1 MGAQRAVEYAGF
13 WRRFAAVLIDTLVL
27 LIIITPLLYFFS
39 EGSYLI
45 GFDPQGDVF
54 AQITVLPID
63 WNYLLI
69 NDLLPMILV
78 IFFWVRFRGTPGKQL
93 MNCEVVDANTF
104 GNLTV
109 GQSILRYIGYFLSTL
124 PLCLGFL
131 WVAWDKKKRGFHDLL
146 AHTVVIRVNRDDLS
160 DHPLEELIKD
170 AE

>member
-1 MGAQRAVEYAGF
+1 MEAGQSVEYAGF

-45 GFDPQGDVF
+45 GFDPEGDFV
-54 AQITVLPID
+54 AQVMVLPVD

-69 NDLLPMILV
+69 NDLLPMVLV

-93 MNCEVVDANTF
+93 LGCEVVDAKTL
-104 GNLTV
+104 GNLSV

-131 WVAWDKKKRGFHDLL
+131 WVAVDKKKRGFHDLL
-146 AHTVVIRVNRDDLS
+146 AHTLVIRVDNDDLS
-160 DHPLEELIKD
+160 DQSIDELMKD

>member
-1 MGAQRAVEYAGF
+1 MSAQRTVEYAGF

-27 LIIITPLLYFFS
+27 LIIITPLAYFFS
-39 EGSYLI
+39 HGSYLP
-45 GFDPQGDVF
+45 GFDPEGDVA
-54 AQITVLPID
+54 AQLVTLQLD

-104 GNLTV
+104 GNLTI

-124 PLCLGFL
+124 PLGLGFL
-131 WVAWDKKKRGFHDLL
+131 WVLWDKKKRGFHDML
-146 AHTVVIRVNRDDLS
+146 AHTVVIQTNQDDLS
-160 DHPLEELIKD
+160 EHPLEELIKD